1 MSSWRLCDFAL
12 RIVHAPCRAVLH
24 FMLTM
29 TAEIKIGNVTITPN
43 LALAPIAGVTESF
56 FRRLIKELTGV
67 GLIVTEF
74 ISVEGITRGNMRTHR
89 MMKFLPEER
98 PLSIQIFGY
107 DDARMVA
114 AAEIIEET
122 GADIVDI
129 NCGCP
134 AKKVVNGG
142 GGSSLLR
149 DLLQLEK
156 ILRGI
161 RKAVSIPVTM
171 KIRTGWDDSSLH
183 AVEVAR
189 LIEDCGGDM
198 VAIHGRTRQQGYS
211 GLANWDVIAAVKQAV
226 SIPVIGC
233 GDITT
238 PEQALK
244 RLSETGVDA
253 VMIGRGAIANPWIFR
268 QTAEL
273 MHGKPVYQPALS
285 EKHRVLHRYHEL
297 LRDEL
302 PERALSGKLKQMC
315 GYFTHGLAGGAR
327 LRERVFHS
335 QTISEIYEQ
344 IDEYFASMIE
354 RGVPPDALTREE
366 REFVDPQPRDPKN
379 AEFTRTAPATAVQ
392 A

>member
-1 MSSWRLCDFAL
+1 METAGKL
-12 RIVHAPCRAVLH
+12 RIANV
-24 FMLTM
+24 
-29 TAEIKIGNVTITPN
+29 EISPN
-43 LALAPIAGVTESF
+43 LVLAPMAGVTDSS
-56 FRRLIKELTGV
+56 FRRLIKELGGV

-74 ISVEGITRGNMRTHR
+74 ISVEGITRGNMRTHK

-107 DDARMVA
+107 DEARMA
-114 AAEIIEET
+114 DAAEIIEQS

-134 AKKVVNGG
+134 AKKVVKGG

-149 DLLQLEK
+149 DLPQLEK
-156 ILRGI
+156 ILRAV

-171 KIRTGWDDSSLH
+171 KIRTGWDDSTIN

-189 LIEDCGGDM
+189 IIEDCGGNM
-198 VAIHGRTRQQGYS
+198 VAIHGRTRTQGYS
-211 GLANWDVIAAVKQAV
+211 GRADWEVIAEVKQAV

-233 GDITT
+233 GDVVTAG
-238 PEQALK
+238 QAIS
-244 RLSETGVDA
+244 RLRETAVDA

-273 MHGKPVYQPALS
+273 MSGQPVHEPSLA
-285 EKHRVLHRYHEL
+285 EKQRVLHRYNEL
-297 LRDEL
+297 MREEL
-302 PERALSGKLKQMC
+302 PERALAGKLKQLC

-335 QTISEIYEQ
+335 QSIEEIYGQ
-344 IDEYFASMIE
+344 IDEYFESMIT
-354 RGVPPDALTREE
+354 RGVPPDITHA
-366 REFVDPQPRDPKN
+366 FKDPGPRDPKCS
-379 AEFTRTAPATAVQ
+379 EFTRTPL
-392 A
+392 

>member
-1 MSSWRLCDFAL
+1 MHQLTHIDVQGV
-12 RIVHAPCRAVLH
+12 RI
-24 FMLTM
+24 
-29 TAEIKIGNVTITPN
+29 EPN
-43 LALAPIAGVTESF
+43 LVLAPMAGVTDSS
-56 FRRLIKELTGV
+56 FRRLIKELGSV
-67 GLIVTEF
+67 VLIVTEF

-107 DDARMVA
+107 DDARMIA

-149 DLLQLEK
+149 DLPQLEK

-171 KIRTGWDDSSLH
+171 KIRTGWDDSSIN

-211 GLANWDVIAAVKQAV
+211 GLANWDVIAAVKRAV
-226 SIPVIGC
+226 SIPVVGC
-233 GDITT
+233 GDVTT
-238 PEQALK
+238 PQSALD
-244 RLSETGVDA
+244 RMTECGVDA

-268 QTAEL
+268 QTSEMMRGEL
-273 MHGKPVYQPALS
+273 PYEPPLR
-285 EKHRVLHRYHEL
+285 EKHRVLHRYYDL
-297 LRDEL
+297 LKGEL
-302 PERALSGKLKQMC
+302 PERALAGKLKQMC
-315 GYFTHGLAGGAR
+315 GYFTHGLEGGAR
-327 LRERVFHS
+327 LRERVFHAG
-335 QTISEIYEQ
+335 TIEEIYNQ
-344 IDEYFASMIE
+344 IDEFFEWMIAH
-354 RGVPPDALTREE
+354 GSPPDAHGRS
-366 REFVDPQPRDPKN
+366 N
-379 AEFTRTAPATAVQ
+379 ALAQTGPTALSQHAEASGV
-392 A
+392 

>member
-1 MSSWRLCDFAL
+1 VEICLIRVHPRSLVLNFRL
-12 RIVHAPCRAVLH
+12 
-24 FMLTM
+24 M
-29 TAEIKIGNVTITPN
+29 TGPGKLSIGNVEITPN
-43 LALAPIAGVTESF
+43 LVLAPMAGVTDSS
-56 FRRLIKELTGV
+56 FRRLIKELDGV

-107 DDARMVA
+107 DEERMA
-114 AAEIIEET
+114 TAAEIIEES

-134 AKKVVNGG
+134 AKKVVKGG

-149 DLLQLEK
+149 DLAQLEK
-156 ILRGI
+156 IVRRVRRAI
-161 RKAVSIPVTM
+161 SIPLTM
-171 KIRTGWDDSSLH
+171 KIRTGWDDSSIN

-189 LIEDCGGDM
+189 LIEACGVNM
-198 VAIHGRTRQQGYS
+198 VAIHGRTRMQGYS
-211 GLANWDVIAAVKQAV
+211 GKANWDVISAVKRAV

-233 GDITT
+233 GDVVT
-238 PEQALK
+238 PEQAIS
-244 RLSETGVDA
+244 RLNETGVDA

-273 MHGKPVYQPALS
+273 MRGDPAHQPTLS

-297 LRDEL
+297 MRDEM
-302 PERALSGKLKQMC
+302 PERGLTGKLKQMC

-335 QTISEIYEQ
+335 QTVAEIYDQ
-344 IDEYFASMIE
+344 IDRYFESMIE
-354 RGVPPDALTREE
+354 RGIPPDALTREE
-366 REFVDPQPRDPKN
+366 REFVDPKPRDPKCV
-379 AEFTRTAPATAVQ
+379 EFTRTAL
-392 A
+392 

>member
-1 MSSWRLCDFAL
+1 MWFRLLAACAKLFCF
-12 RIVHAPCRAVLH
+12 I
-24 FMLTM
+24 M
-29 TAEIKIGNVTITPN
+29 TGELNIGSVKITPN
-43 LALAPIAGVTESF
+43 LALAPMAGVTDSS
-56 FRRLIKELTGV
+56 FRRLIKELSGV

-107 DDARMVA
+107 DDERMVA
-114 AAEIIEET
+114 AAEIIEEA

-149 DLLQLEK
+149 DLPQLEK
-156 ILRGI
+156 ILR
-161 RKAVSIPVTM
+161 RVRRAVSIPVTM
-171 KIRTGWDDSSLH
+171 KIRTGWDDSTIN

-189 LIEDCGGDM
+189 IIEDCGANM
-198 VAIHGRTRQQGYS
+198 VAIHGRTRTQGYS
-211 GLANWDVIAAVKQAV
+211 GRADWDVIASVKRTV

-238 PEQALK
+238 PEQALQ
-244 RLSETGVDA
+244 RLDESGVDG

-268 QTAEL
+268 QTAET
-273 MHGKPVYQPALS
+273 MQGRQVYQPLLA
-285 EKHRVLHRYHEL
+285 EKQRVLHRYYEL

-335 QTISEIYEQ
+335 QNSRRSTIRSMSHL
-344 IDEYFASMIE
+344 ASTIE
-354 RGVPPDALTREE
+354 LGVPPDTLRA
-366 REFVDPQPRDPKN
+366 REFVDRQPRDLKC
-379 AEFTRTAPATAVQ
+379 AEFFGAVPTASA
-392 A
+392 

>member
-1 MSSWRLCDFAL
+1 M
-12 RIVHAPCRAVLH
+12 
-24 FMLTM
+24 
-29 TAEIKIGNVTITPN
+29 
-43 LALAPIAGVTESF
+43 AGVTDSS
-56 FRRLIKELTGV
+56 FRRLIKELGGV

-149 DLLQLEK
+149 DLPQLEK

-171 KIRTGWDDSSLH
+171 KIRTGWDDTSIN
-183 AVEVAR
+183 AVDVAR

-238 PEQALK
+238 PEQALN
-244 RLSETGVDA
+244 RLAETGVDA

-268 QTAEL
+268 QTSEL
-273 MHGKPVYQPALS
+273 MHDQPVYQPALS

-335 QTISEIYEQ
+335 QTISDIYQQ

-354 RGVPPDALTREE
+354 RGAPPDALTREA

-379 AEFTRTAPATAVQ
+379 AEFTRTAPTNAAQV
-392 A
+392 